1 MKICILFASP
11 RQSGN
16 TAQLLAP
23 VKARL
28 AELGHELQEF
38 SLYQEDIRPC
48 IACRSCQ
55 KDWTVF
61 GCVHQDGMQRIFDAI
76 LQSELLILA
85 SPVYSWSWTAPMKA
99 SLDRLVYGMNKYYGE
114 ELQKSDL
121 TIAGEIV
128 INEPEVLEDTVIT
141 DNAALVIH
149 FARINPEIVLYIS
162 EDLKNDGEF
171 IEELLETGNKEA
183 ISYAIKECDISAVLQ
198 DNPELAS
205 NPEFMKEAI
214 KEDANALKYVD
225 ENFKNDYKF
234 MKEVSKENKEVIHYV
249 VGHTQEFGKEAQYIP
264 DFNECVSYL
273 KSNVEAGDIVLTLG
287 AGTVT
292 KISDMLIK

>member
-76 LQSELLILA
+76 LQSDLLILA

-114 ELQKSDL
+114 EWGPSLWEGKK
-121 TIAGEIV
+121 V
-128 INEPEVLEDTVIT
+128 
-141 DNAALVIH
+141 ALVTTCGYPVEKGADLMEESLRRYCKH
-149 FARINPEIVLYIS
+149 SKLQYMGMLAERQRNYREPFMDEGKKKKAAAFAERIIS
-162 EDLKNDGEF
+162 E
-171 IEELLETGNKEA
+171 
-183 ISYAIKECDISAVLQ
+183 
-198 DNPELAS
+198 
-205 NPEFMKEAI
+205 
-214 KEDANALKYVD
+214 
-225 ENFKNDYKF
+225 
-234 MKEVSKENKEVIHYV
+234 
-249 VGHTQEFGKEAQYIP
+249 VG
-264 DFNECVSYL
+264 V
-273 KSNVEAGDIVLTLG
+273 
-287 AGTVT
+287 
-292 KISDMLIK
+292 